1 MNVEERA
8 KRRAAE
14 KVKRV
19 LKVGVITGVIAG
31 VLVTGLISIIANVV
45 KSNKYDKNVAKLEAE
60 IKELKGAVKEKE
72 EKQANLKNPAEQL
85 KSDSED
91 WCLALVNDE
100 YLLDK
105 EYEPELESLSS
116 NVEVDARIYDIT
128 KKMFDAAKEEG
139 LNMDIRSAYR
149 SYETQEKNF
158 CNDMN
163 SWIDSGYNP
172 LEAYNLT
179 IQSVAL
185 PGCSE
190 HTTGLSLDIVSASN
204 DNLDDSQENTE
215 EIQWL
220 MEHCWEYGF
229 ILRYPK
235 DKTDVTGITYE
246 PWHYRYV
253 GETAAKEI
261 TEQGITL
268 EEYLGVK

>member
-1 MNVEERA
+1 MNTEERA

-31 VLVTGLISIIANVV
+31 VLVTGLISIIVNVV
-45 KSNKYDKNVAKLEAE
+45 KSNKYEKEVAKLETE
-60 IKELKGAVKEKE
+60 ITQLKDAAKEVE

-85 KSDSED
+85 ASDSED

-100 YLLDK
+100 YLLDE
-105 EYEPELESLSS
+105 EYEPELASLST
-116 NVEVDARIYDIT
+116 NTEVDARILDAVT
-128 KKMFDAAKEEG
+128 EMLDAAEEEG
-139 LNMDIRSAYR
+139 LDLVIRSAYR
-149 SYETQEKNF
+149 SYETQETNF
-158 CNDMN
+158 CSDMN
-163 SWIDSGYNP
+163 SWIDSGYNV

-190 HTTGLSLDIVSASN
+190 HATGLSLDIVSGSN
-204 DNLDDSQENTE
+204 DNLDDSQEDTDE
-215 EIQWL
+215 VKWL

-268 EEYLGVK
+268 EEYVGVK